1 MSESFFDRLKKTVI
15 EGATTAATK
24 AEEATK
30 LGKLQLKRMSEERK
44 LNDNEGKLGK
54 FVYESSENEALAG
67 LSDNDQFVKLLGKVR
82 LNHEEILDLTR
93 KIQEHNIPKNENS
106 TQSEDILDAQVVEET
121 DSKDL

>member
-30 LGKLQLKRMSEERK
+30 LGKLQLKRMSAERK
-44 LNDNEGKLGK
+44 LNDNQGKLGE
-54 FVYESSENEALAG
+54 FVYESSENEALSG

-93 KIQEHNIPKNENS
+93 KIQEHNIPKNEKS
-106 TQSEDILDAQVVEET
+106 TESEDIVDDQVVEET

>member
-54 FVYESSENEALAG
+54 FVYESSENEALAS

-93 KIQEHNIPKNENS
+93 KIQEHNIPKNEKS
-106 TQSEDILDAQVVEET
+106 TQSEDIVDAQVVEET

>member
-93 KIQEHNIPKNENS
+93 KIQEHNIPKNEKS
-106 TQSEDILDAQVVEET
+106 TQSEDIVDAQVVEET

>member
-44 LNDNEGKLGK
+44 LNDNQGKLGK

-93 KIQEHNIPKNENS
+93 KIEEHNAPKIEKP
-106 TQSEDILDAQVVEET
+106 TESEVILDAQVVEET
-121 DSKDL
+121 DPKDL